1 MPRIRAE
8 NIAEHKA
15 LTRAAIL
22 DAAVDALADRDFSE
36 VSLGVVADYAELPR
50 STLYD
55 YFASREALVAALIE
69 ERIPPLINDWMALL
83 GGTTPVE
90 RLESFF
96 VATYRMAQRHRKL
109 ASALLG
115 AGRRIPRELHDEYV
129 PIVFTIT
136 DQIRVMIEEGIA
148 SGDFFDADVKA
159 MSEALTDLLAGGIDD
174 IVGRERPSLDADR
187 VIATRLMLL
196 RRGVEVTA
204 STRSP
209 EPPAV

>member
-1 MPRIRAE
+1 MPRIRAG

-15 LTRAAIL
+15 MIRAAIL
-22 DAAVDALADRDFSE
+22 DAAVEALADRDFGA
-36 VSLGVVADYAELPR
+36 VSLGVVADYAGLPR

-55 YFASREALVAALIE
+55 YFDSREALVAALID
-69 ERIPPLINDWMALL
+69 ERIPPLVNDWMALL
-83 GGTTPVE
+83 RGTTPVE

-96 VATYRMAQRHRKL
+96 VATYRMADKHRKL

-136 DQIRVMIEEGIA
+136 DQIRAMIADGIA
-148 SGDFFDADVKA
+148 SGDFFDADVNA

-174 IVGRERPSLDADR
+174 IVGRERPCLDVDL

-196 RRGVEVTA
+196 RRGVEVAAT
-204 STRSP
+204 TPRS
-209 EPPAV
+209 

>member
-1 MPRIRAE
+1 MPRIRAG

-22 DAAVDALADRDFSE
+22 DAAVDALAERDFGA
-36 VSLGVVADYAELPR
+36 VSLGVVADYAGLPR
-50 STLYD
+50 STIYD

-69 ERIPPLINDWMALL
+69 ERVPPLISDWMALL
-83 GGTTPVE
+83 GGSTPVE

-96 VATYRMAQRHRKL
+96 IATYRMAEKHRKL
-109 ASALLG
+109 TSALLG
-115 AGRRIPRELHDEYV
+115 AGRRIPREMHDEYV

-136 DQIRVMIEEGIA
+136 QQIRAMIIDGIA
-148 SGDFFDADVKA
+148 SGDFVSGDVDA

-174 IVGRERPSLDADR
+174 IVGRERPILDVDV

-196 RRGVEVTA
+196 RRGVEVSA
-204 STRSP
+204 GAP
-209 EPPAV
+209 QP

>member
-1 MPRIRAE
+1 MPRIRAG

-22 DAAVDALADRDFSE
+22 DAAVDALADRDFGA
-36 VSLGVVADYAELPR
+36 VSLGVVADYAGLPR
-50 STLYD
+50 STIYD

-69 ERIPPLINDWMALL
+69 ERVPPLISDWMALL
-83 GGTTPVE
+83 GGSTPVE

-96 VATYRMAQRHRKL
+96 VATYRMAENHRKL

-115 AGRRIPRELHDEYV
+115 AGRRIPREMHDEYV

-136 DQIRVMIEEGIA
+136 QQIRAMIIDGIA
-148 SGDFFDADVKA
+148 SGDFVSGDVDA

-174 IVGRERPSLDADR
+174 IVGRERPILDVDV

-196 RRGVEVTA
+196 RRGVEVSA
-204 STRSP
+204 GAP
-209 EPPAV
+209 QP

>member
-15 LTRAAIL
+15 LVRAAIL
-22 DAAVDALADRDFSE
+22 DAAVDALAERDFGA
-36 VSLGVVADYAELPR
+36 VSLGVIAEYASLPR

-55 YFASREALVAALIE
+55 YFESREALVAALIE

-96 VATYRMAQRHRKL
+96 VATFRMADKHPKL

-136 DQIRVMIEEGIA
+136 DQIRVMIADGIA
-148 SGDFFDADVKA
+148 SGDFFDADLNA
-159 MSEALTDLLAGGIDD
+159 MAEALTDLLAGGIDD
-174 IVGRERPSLDADR
+174 IVGRERPSLDVDA

-196 RRGVEVTA
+196 RRGVEVA
-204 STRSP
+204 GAPSP
-209 EPPAV
+209 